1 MWAGI
6 HRIVP
11 IPPLRA
17 EPSKA
22 RETGS
27 RSVQKKYIYTV
38 FNRHENHPVVTM
50 DGVET
55 DPRQT
60 GRWTWRW
67 TDEGTEP
74 RWIWTRQVDGQG
86 WAPGPDRRK
95 VLDRRMGSVPDPDV
109 QNSGWGADRRMGGG
123 WMDEQ
128 VRARSPDMD
137 MGVGARP
144 EQTE

>member
-1 MWAGI
+1 MWGGLSI
-6 HRIVP
+6 GYTY
-11 IPPLRA
+11 PPLRA
-17 EPSKA
+17 EPLKA
-22 RETGS
+22 GEMGS
-27 RSVQKKYIYTV
+27 RSVQKKNIYTV
-38 FNRHENHPVVTM
+38 FNRHENHPVVTT

-95 VLDRRMGSVPDPDV
+95 VSDG
-109 QNSGWGADRRMGGG
+109 QMGGG